1 MEYFTPETLAIVYLL
16 HESAQPPCE
25 FDPNTTL
32 ASFIVNR
39 IRVNYWSIND
49 LNWIKKLKN

>member
-39 IRVNYWSIND
+39 IRVNY
-49 LNWIKKLKN
+49 